1 MKQKIRQMKHPCL
14 PSPDRVIDL
23 VAEECDGDIKLR
35 IKMRKDPSD
44 GSPRDRMHRLG
55 IFEKEKI
62 IPEDE
67 FIPEVD
73 RKSCKGK
80 DGDDDERHP
89 SVLEEILH
97 APYQSFKL

>member
-1 MKQKIRQMKHPCL
+1 M
-14 PSPDRVIDL
+14 IDL
-23 VAEECDGDIKLR
+23 VTHEREWDIKLR

-44 GSPRDRMHRLG
+44 GFPRDRVHDLC

-67 FIPEVD
+67 FMPEVD

-89 SVLEEILH
+89 SVFEEILH